1 MSAMQSLQGKLLI
14 SSPALYDPNF
24 RRTVI
29 LVAHHDEDG
38 AMGLVLNR
46 PAEVPVAEAAP
57 QLTPL
62 VDEDDPVL
70 VGGPVSPESLMVLA
84 EFHDPGEAAA
94 RVLGDVGFVSADAE
108 PEALDT
114 RRARVFA
121 GYSGWGAGQL
131 EAELEEGSWLIA
143 DADPE
148 DAFAADPEALWGRV
162 LHRMGGG
169 FSLLATMPANP
180 SLN

>member
-1 MSAMQSLQGKLLI
+1 MSPMKSLRGKLLL

-29 LVAHHDEDG
+29 LVTHHDEDG

-46 PAEVPVAEAAP
+46 PAEVAVAEAAP
-57 QLTPL
+57 QLSEL
-62 VDEDDPVL
+62 VEEDDPVL
-70 VGGPVSPESLMVLA
+70 VGGPVSPEALMVLA
-84 EFHDPGEAAA
+84 EFDDPDAAA
-94 RVLGDVGFVSADAE
+94 APVLGDLGFVPADAE
-108 PEALDT
+108 PDDLET

-131 EAELEEGSWLIA
+131 EAELAEGSWLIA
-143 DADPE
+143 DAEPA
-148 DAFAADPEALWGRV
+148 DAFAADPEQLWGEV
-162 LHRMGGG
+162 LRRMGGG
-169 FSLLATMPANP
+169 FSLLATMPEHP

>member
-1 MSAMQSLQGKLLI
+1 MGEMQSLRGKLLV

-24 RRTVI
+24 RRTVV
-29 LVAHHDEDG
+29 LVTHHDEGG

-57 QLTPL
+57 QLSDL
-62 VDEDDPVL
+62 VEEDDPVL
-70 VGGPVSPESLMVLA
+70 VGGPVSPEALMVLA
-84 EFHDPGEAAA
+84 EFDDPDAAA
-94 RVLGDVGFVSADAE
+94 ATVFGDVGFVPADAE
-108 PEALDT
+108 PDDLET

-131 EAELEEGSWLIA
+131 EAELEEGSWLVV
-143 DADPE
+143 DADPG
-148 DAFAADPEALWGRV
+148 DAFAAEPEELWGDV
-162 LHRMGGG
+162 LKRMGGA
-169 FSLLATMPANP
+169 FSLLATMPQNP

>member
-1 MSAMQSLQGKLLI
+1 MESLRGKLLI

-29 LVAHHDEDG
+29 LVAHHDEEG

-46 PAEVPVAEAAP
+46 PAELPVAEAAP
-57 QLTPL
+57 QLTSL
-62 VDEDDPVL
+62 VDEDDPLL
-70 VGGPVSPESLMVLA
+70 VGGPVSPEALMVLA
-84 EFHDPGEAAA
+84 EFDDPDDAAA
-94 RVLGDVGFVSADAE
+94 RVLGDVGFVPADAE
-108 PEALDT
+108 PETLDM

-131 EAELEEGSWLIA
+131 EAELEEGSWLVA
-143 DADPE
+143 DAEPE
-148 DAFAADPEALWGRV
+148 DAFGEPETLWAQV
-162 LHRMGGG
+162 LRRMGGRYI
-169 FSLLATMPANP
+169 LLATMPSNP

>member
-1 MSAMQSLQGKLLI
+1 MQSLRGKLLI

-24 RRTVI
+24 RRTVV
-29 LVAHHDEDG
+29 LVTHHDEDG

-57 QLTPL
+57 QLSDL
-62 VDEDDPVL
+62 VEDDDSVL
-70 VGGPVSPESLMVLA
+70 VGGPVSPEALMVLA
-84 EFHDPGEAAA
+84 EFEDPDAAA
-94 RVLGDVGFVSADAE
+94 APVLGDLGFVPADAE
-108 PEALDT
+108 PDDLDT

-131 EAELEEGSWLIA
+131 ESELEEGSWLVV
-143 DADPE
+143 DADPD
-148 DAFAADPEALWGRV
+148 DAFAADPEELWADV
-162 LHRMGGG
+162 LKRMGAG
-169 FSLLATMPANP
+169 FSLLATMPENP